1 MGVCI
6 FLATAAKSI
15 RDVEFPTAGIH
26 IPVGAELLWP
36 AVLQWQSR
44 GFVHSAAFVGSS
56 SGRWVVVQPKDGSTD
71 PSSS

>member
-15 RDVEFPTAGIH
+15 RDEEFPTAGIH
-26 IPVGAELLWP
+26 IPAGAELLWQ

-44 GFVHSAAFVGSS
+44 GFVHSAAFVDSTSS
-56 SGRWVVVQPKDGSTD
+56 RWVVVQPKDGSTD